1 MREFSVGAT
10 PTAGSTSTL
19 YTVPT
24 GYRALWNLSYIH
36 NTSGSTKN
44 ITLTWYDSSAAV
56 SYDILSQYNFNSKDY
71 LKFDGGAYVVLEEGD
86 QVKVT
91 PEAGSSFTVLLTFV
105 LKGNQRE

>member
-1 MREFSVGAT
+1 MREYSVGAT
-10 PTAGSTSTL
+10 PTAGATSTL

-24 GYRALWNLSYIH
+24 GYRAIWNLSYLH
-36 NTSGSTKN
+36 NTSGSTKTC
-44 ITLTWYDSSAAV
+44 TLSWFDSSASAT
-56 SYDILSQYNFNSKDY
+56 YDILSSYTFTSKDY

-91 PEAGSSFTVLLTFV
+91 PESGSTFTVILTFV

>member
-1 MREFSVGAT
+1 MRELSVGAT

-24 GYRALWNLSYIH
+24 GYRALWNLTYIH
-36 NTSGSTKN
+36 NTSGSTKH

>member
-1 MREFSVGAT
+1 MRELSVGAT

-36 NTSGSTKN
+36 NTSGSTKH

-56 SYDILSQYNFNSKDY
+56 SYDILSQYSFISKDY

-91 PEAGSSFTVLLTFV
+91 PEASSTFTVLLTFV

>member
-1 MREFSVGAT
+1 MRELSVGAT

-36 NTSGSTKN
+36 NGGGSTKH
-44 ITLTWYDSSAAV
+44 ITLSWFDSSA
-56 SYDILSQYNFNSKDY
+56 STTYDILNQYNFGSKDY
-71 LKFDGGAYVVLEEGD
+71 LKFDGGAYIVLEEGD

-91 PEAGSSFTVLLTFV
+91 PESASTFTVVLTLV
-105 LKGNQRE
+105 VKGNQRE

>member
-1 MREFSVGAT
+1 MRELSVGAT

-24 GYRALWNLSYIH
+24 GYRALWNLTYIH
-36 NTSGSTKN
+36 NTSGSTKH

-56 SYDILSQYNFNSKDY
+56 SYDILSQYSFNSKDY

-91 PEAGSSFTVLLTFV
+91 PEASSTFTVLLTFV

>member
-1 MREFSVGAT
+1 MRELSVGAN

-24 GYRALWNLSYIH
+24 GYRALWNLTYIH
-36 NTSGSTKN
+36 NSGSTKH

-56 SYDILSQYNFNSKDY
+56 SYNILDQYTFTSKDY
-71 LKFDGGAYVVLEEGD
+71 LELDGGSYIVLEEGD
-86 QVKVT
+86 QVRVT
-91 PEAGSSFTVLLTFV
+91 PEAGSAFAVAMTFV